1 MECIDGVSVY
11 TPKKYSLE
19 SNKRGFTVYREDGKF
34 MMATTGVAIL
44 QNKKVFTITECKE
57 QGYKK
62 NKKF

>member
-1 MECIDGVSVY
+1 
-11 TPKKYSLE
+11 LE
-19 SNKRGFTVYREDGKF
+19 SNKSGFTVYREGGEF
-34 MMATTGVAIL
+34 TVATTGVAIL